1 MLDREVL
8 DFHSIRIIA
17 SNEDTMPTLRFVSE
31 TAILYIEI
39 EVEDVNDNPPNFIYE
54 QYAVGVS
61 ELDNIDKILKTLEA
75 TDPDLNDVITFKLL
89 NDTIR
94 VSNEALSYLKDSAF
108 KVNAIT
114 GDLILNFKVQSTMSG
129 YFTFQVEACDLANHT
144 DTTNIKIYIVADLNR
159 VIFTFRNTVDE
170 VKAVDQSMLTQIFS
184 NAYDSECIVDD
195 ILPFQ
200 TSTGVVDETE
210 TNFRVHFVK
219 DSEAISAEEI
229 EQ

>member
-1 MLDREVL
+1 MLDREIL
-8 DFHSIRIIA
+8 DYHTIRIIA
-17 SNEDTMPTLRFVSE
+17 SNEDTIPDLRFVSE
-31 TAILYIEI
+31 KAMLYIVI
-39 EVEDVNDNPPNFIYE
+39 DVEDVNDNPPSFIYG
-54 QYAVGVS
+54 QYAVGIS
-61 ELDNIDKILKTLEA
+61 ELDYNEKRLFSLKA
-75 TDPDLNDVITFKLL
+75 TDPDLNDVITYKIL

-94 VSNEALSYLKDSAF
+94 VSNEELNYLKDTAF
-108 KVNAIT
+108 IVNAIS

-170 VKAVDQSMLTQIFS
+170 VKAVDQFILTQIFS
-184 NAYDSECIVDD
+184 YAYDAECIHDD
-195 ILPFQ
+195 TLPFQ
-200 TSTGVVDETE
+200 TSTGIADEAE

-219 DSEAISAEEI
+219 DSEAIRAEEI